1 MGASGRIFYDNGSP
15 SIELGILT
23 TADQASVT
31 RRPPSSKRDLPSMA
45 EHSPRP
51 AATPRLHHVLI
62 KWTGS
67 KRRQAKQ
74 IVAQFPRKIATYY
87 EPFLGSGSVLYELLR
102 TKTSSPLG
110 NKVTV
115 SRRGR

>member
-1 MGASGRIFYDNGSP
+1 LPPYDLLAVG
-15 SIELGILT
+15 
-23 TADQASVT
+23 
-31 RRPPSSKRDLPSMA
+31 
-45 EHSPRP
+45 
-51 AATPRLHHVLI
+51 LHHTLI

-87 EPFLGSGSVLYELLR
+87 EPFLGSGSVIYELLG

-110 NKVTV
+110 NGDGRSAEAMVFPTTHRAP
-115 SRRGR
+115 SDRRGVL